1 MTSQFQTYDFS
12 KHSRIIVKNSQT
24 SILEIA
30 ADKSADLKTIEK
42 ISWNFKKPYNVNWY
56 NTDQF
61 DVLLNEVFI
70 NDDTTAESI
79 QNIGEEI
86 EISSFINEIDNSDDI
101 LKSHDDAP
109 IIKLLNLVLKEAI
122 SRKASDIHLQ
132 VFEDKLNIKLRIHGS
147 IENAFTLKAGIAA
160 RLFTRIK
167 IISGLDITEKRK
179 PQDGRVTINIGSHP
193 IDLRISTIPSYDNE
207 RIVLRLLDQR
217 HVELDLNSLG
227 MLSNQLDEFTS
238 LLEQKSGII
247 LVTGPTGSG
256 KTTTLYAAIE
266 RIKKKNINIMTI
278 EDPIEYKIEGISQ
291 TQVNPK
297 INLSFADGLRSILRQ
312 DPDVILV
319 GEIRDEETAD
329 IALRASLTGHLVLST
344 LHTNS
349 PLGAFDRLN
358 ELGVDKKMLTSSVL
372 CVIGQSLE
380 KNFNQDG
387 RTAIFETIP
396 MSEGLQDALSQST
409 EEHFLRK
416 NLPETHLTLTKALAI
431 KKENKDIS

>member
-24 SILEIA
+24 PILEIA

-56 NTDQF
+56 NTDQL
-61 DVLLNEVFI
+61 DVLLNEVFT

-109 IIKLLNLVLKEAI
+109 IIKLLNLILKEAI